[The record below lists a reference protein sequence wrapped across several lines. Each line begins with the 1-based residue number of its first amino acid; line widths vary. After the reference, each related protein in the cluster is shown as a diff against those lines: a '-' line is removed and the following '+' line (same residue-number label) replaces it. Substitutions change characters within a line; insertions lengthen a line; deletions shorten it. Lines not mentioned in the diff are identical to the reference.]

1 MYGQLIILLRADSKK
16 ERDRIESYSAI
27 IIITV
32 IPAVCVVETSARS
45 PGCCVLWHF
54 FLSPSSQI
62 HYILATLLPRVH
74 IARTKASIIFRPTPS
89 PGDVCL
95 ITGSVKGPAKSPVR
109 FAGAHPF

>member
-27 IIITV
+27 IIIITV
-32 IPAVCVVETSARS
+32 IPAVCVSSGPAHEAPAVV
-45 PGCCVLWHF
+45 CCGIF
-54 FLSPSSQI
+54 FFPLPPK
-62 HYILATLLPRVH
+62 YTMATLLPRAH

-109 FAGAHPF
+109 FAGARPF